1 MYNNLVQSTGFIST
15 DKKIFGKKIILFL
28 IFPSILSFKG

>member
-15 DKKIFGKKIILFL
+15 DKIFLEKDNPFL
-28 IFPSILSFKG
+28 NFSLYSFF